1 MNTANPSLLQPVGLS
16 LRKHTHR
23 QMKLGGGGVGRGEGR
38 LKPGEVSRVG
48 GGAVG
53 LGGCVKVIKTFHDI
67 RVCEVPR
74 ADH

>member
-48 GGAVG
+48 GGSRVG
-53 LGGCVKVIKTFHDI
+53 W
-67 RVCEVPR
+67 VC
-74 ADH
+74 